1 MYEVLMFDGGVYR
14 ISELYELVEDI
25 GGFVIQKT
33 QIQVMIT
40 VTIAIPA
47 EDRSVIEDKTR
58 ELGGKLIEVPLAG
71 TEIAVVGPTLG
82 RHHMPHPICDIAE
95 HLRKYGAITVVM
107 GLARGKGRQTAQI
120 SADEKAFIEEYDAA
134 VFVLGN
140 FADCILKDKVRLFE
154 NIEIPITVVCGPEIS
169 ELPNCEALV
178 CGVGRKVER
187 MRRAEEIAKLEET
200 ARAVQRVVQGRKEEI
215 DEDPLFVHPA
225 EVKQRIENLE
235 LVQQSLRPAPIV
247 LHLDGLRVKVPYDQI
262 KDQLCAVDVYGRN
275 LCDITTIAPSRLG
288 GSTMV
293 HILTKAQVASK
304 GAKAKGVAAKAT
316 ATPVPPGKQAEVK
329 RP

>member
-14 ISELYELVEDI
+14 ITELYELVEDI

-40 VTIAIPA
+40 VTIAIPS
-47 EDRSVIEDKTR
+47 EDRPVIEAKTR
-58 ELGGKLIEVPLAG
+58 ELGGKLVEVPLAG

-95 HLRKYGAITVVM
+95 HLRRYGAITVVM

-120 SADEKAFIEEYDAA
+120 SADERAFIEEFDAA

-154 NIEIPITVVCGPEIS
+154 RIEVPVAVVCGPEIAS
-169 ELPNCEALV
+169 VPNCEALV
-178 CGVGRKVER
+178 CGIGRKVER
-187 MRRAEEIAKLEET
+187 MRRADEIAKLEEA
-200 ARAVQRVVQGRKEEI
+200 ARAVQSVVERRRGEI

-225 EVKQRIENLE
+225 EVKQRIEGLE
-235 LVQQSLRPAPIV
+235 LVQESLRPAPIV
-247 LHLDGLRVKVPYDQI
+247 LHLDGLRVKVPYEQVRE
-262 KDQLCAVDVYGRN
+262 QLCGVDVYGRR
-275 LCDITTIAPSRLG
+275 LCDIATISPSRLG
-288 GSTMV
+288 GSTMIR
-293 HILTKAQVASK
+293 ILTKAQVASRDANA
-304 GAKAKGVAAKAT
+304 GT
-316 ATPVPPGKQAEVK
+316 
-329 RP
+329 

>member
-154 NIEIPITVVCGPEIS
+154 KIEIPVTVVCGPEIS

-247 LHLDGLRVKVPYDQI
+247 LHLDGLRVKVPYDEI
-262 KDQLCAVDVYGRN
+262 KDQLCAIDVYGRN

-304 GAKAKGVAAKAT
+304 DAKAVGVAKA
-316 ATPVPPGKQAEVK
+316 AAIPGPPGKQAEVK

>member
-40 VTIAIPA
+40 ATIAIPA
-47 EDRSVIEDKTR
+47 EDRPVIEAKTR

-95 HLRKYGAITVVM
+95 QLRKYGAITVVM

-154 NIEIPITVVCGPEIS
+154 RIEIPVTVVCGPEIS
-169 ELPNCEALV
+169 GLPNCEALV

-200 ARAVQRVVQGRKEEI
+200 ARAVQRVVQARKEEI
-215 DEDPLFVHPA
+215 DEDPLYVHPA

-235 LVQQSLRPAPIV
+235 LVMQSLRPAPIV
-247 LHLDGLRVKVPYDQI
+247 LHLDGLRVKVPYEQV
-262 KDQLCAVDVYGRN
+262 KDQLCDVDIYGRK
-275 LCDITTIAPSRLG
+275 LCDISTIAPSRLG
-288 GSTMV
+288 GSTIV
-293 HILTKAQVASK
+293 RILTKAQVASK
-304 GAKAKGVAAKAT
+304 DAKVLVDRAT
-316 ATPVPPGKQAEVK
+316 EPMTALGTGSKEVR